1 MSVSEN
7 NISKKATE
15 KIPKERNSRS
25 NKFYTGGMAVY
36 KIRLVKKEEIAEGTM
51 AFYFEKPAG
60 FDFIAGQYMTV
71 SLINPPETDDEGN
84 SRFFSLI
91 TAPYENCLGIATR
104 IRDTAFKRILK
115 NLPINSETMIAGP
128 DGSFCLCKDAYK
140 PAVFLIGG
148 IGITPVFSILK
159 NAAYEK
165 LPHQLFLFYS
175 NKRPEDAAFL
185 KELQNLEK
193 ENKNFKLIATMTAP
207 TESRSPDQSV
217 GKKSKQAWLGET
229 GFINKEMI
237 QKHLKDLNSP
247 IYYMS
252 GPPAMVKAMREL
264 AEKIG
269 ISNDNI
275 KFEEFA
281 GY

>member
-1 MSVSEN
+1 
-7 NISKKATE
+7 
-15 KIPKERNSRS
+15 
-25 NKFYTGGMAVY
+25 MAVY
-36 KIRLVKKEEIAEGTM
+36 KIKLVKKEEIAEGTM
-51 AFYFEKPAG
+51 VFYFEKPAG
-60 FDFIAGQYMTV
+60 FDFIAGQYVTV
-71 SLINPPETDDEGN
+71 TLINPPETDDEGN

-91 TAPYENCLGIATR
+91 TAPYENCLGVATR

-115 NLPINSETMIAGP
+115 NLPLDSEIMIAGP
-128 DGSFCLCKDAYK
+128 DGSFCLRKDASK

-165 LPHQLFLFYS
+165 LPHKLFLFYS

-185 KELQNLEK
+185 EELRNLEK
-193 ENKNFKLIATMTAP
+193 ENHNFKLIATMT
-207 TESRSPDQSV
+207 EM
-217 GKKSKQAWLGET
+217 KKSKQAWRGET

-237 QKHLKDLNSP
+237 QKYLKDLNSP

-252 GPPAMVKAMREL
+252 GPPMMVKAMREL

>member
-1 MSVSEN
+1 
-7 NISKKATE
+7 
-15 KIPKERNSRS
+15 
-25 NKFYTGGMAVY
+25 MAVY
-36 KIRLVKKEEIAEGTM
+36 KIKLIKKEEVAEGTM

-60 FDFIAGQYMTV
+60 FDFIAGQYVTV

-104 IRDTAFKRILK
+104 MRDTAFKRVLK
-115 NLPINSETMIAGP
+115 EMPIGSEIKIAGP
-128 DGSFCLCKDAYK
+128 DGSFYLHENASQ
-140 PAVFLIGG
+140 PAIFLIGG
-148 IGITPVFSILK
+148 IGVTPVFSILK
-159 NAAYEK
+159 NAAYKK

-185 KELQNLEK
+185 EELQILEK
-193 ENKNFKLIATMTAP
+193 ENKNFKLIATMT
-207 TESRSPDQSV
+207 EMEN
-217 GKKSKQAWLGET
+217 SKQAWRGET
-229 GFINKEMI
+229 GFINKEML
-237 QKHLKDLNSP
+237 QKYIKNLNSP

-264 AEKIG
+264 AEKNG
-269 ISNDNI
+269 ATDDNI

>member
-1 MSVSEN
+1 
-7 NISKKATE
+7 
-15 KIPKERNSRS
+15 
-25 NKFYTGGMAVY
+25 
-36 KIRLVKKEEIAEGTM
+36 M

-60 FDFIAGQYMTV
+60 FDFIAGQYVTI
-71 SLINPPETDDEGN
+71 SLINPPETDDEGD

-91 TAPYENCLGIATR
+91 TAPYENCLGVATR
-104 IRDTAFKRILK
+104 MRDTAFKRVLK
-115 NLPINSETMIAGP
+115 NLTIGSEIMIDGP
-128 DGSFCLCKDAYK
+128 DGSFCLRKDAYK

-165 LPHQLFLFYS
+165 LPHKLFLFYS

-185 KELQNLEK
+185 KELQNLEN
-193 ENKNFKLIATMTAP
+193 ENPNFKLIATMT
-207 TESRSPDQSV
+207 EME
-217 GKKSKQAWLGET
+217 KSKQAWLGET
-229 GFINKEMI
+229 GFINKEII
-237 QKHLKDLNSP
+237 QKYIGNLNSP

-252 GPPAMVKAMREL
+252 GPPMMVKAMIEL

>member
-1 MSVSEN
+1 
-7 NISKKATE
+7 
-15 KIPKERNSRS
+15 
-25 NKFYTGGMAVY
+25 MAVY
-36 KIRLVKKEEIAEGTM
+36 KTKLIKKEEVAEGTM
-51 AFYFEKPAG
+51 AFYFEKPDG
-60 FDFIAGQYMTV
+60 FDFIAGQYVTV
-71 SLINPPETDDEGN
+71 SLINPPETDNEGN

-91 TAPYENCLGIATR
+91 TAPYENCLGVATR

-115 NLPINSETMIAGP
+115 NLPLDSEIMIAGP
-128 DGSFCLCKDAYK
+128 DGSFCLHKDASQ

-148 IGITPVFSILK
+148 IGITPIFSILK
-159 NAAYEK
+159 NASYEK
-165 LPHQLFLFYS
+165 LPHKLFLFYS

-185 KELQNLEK
+185 EELRNLEK
-193 ENKNFKLIATMTAP
+193 ENHNFKLIATMT
-207 TESRSPDQSV
+207 EM
-217 GKKSKQAWLGET
+217 KKSKQAWRGET

-237 QKHLKDLNSP
+237 QKYLKDLNSP

-252 GPPAMVKAMREL
+252 GPPMMVKAMREL

>member
-1 MSVSEN
+1 
-7 NISKKATE
+7 
-15 KIPKERNSRS
+15 
-25 NKFYTGGMAVY
+25 MAVY
-36 KIRLVKKEEIAEGTM
+36 KIKLIKKEEVAEGTM

-60 FDFIAGQYMTV
+60 FDFIAGQYVTV
-71 SLINPPETDDEGN
+71 SLINPPETDEEGN

-91 TAPYENCLGIATR
+91 TAPYENCLGVATR
-104 IRDTAFKRILK
+104 MRDTAFKRVLK
-115 NLPINSETMIAGP
+115 NLPIGSEIMIAGP
-128 DGSFCLCKDAYK
+128 DGSFCLHKNTSK

-148 IGITPVFSILK
+148 IGITPVFSIIK

-175 NKRPEDAAFL
+175 NKRPKDAAFL

-193 ENKNFKLIATMTAP
+193 ENNNFKLIATMTE
-207 TESRSPDQSV
+207 TE
-217 GKKSKQAWLGET
+217 KLKQAWRGET
-229 GFINKEMI
+229 GFINKEII

-252 GPPAMVKAMREL
+252 GPPQMVKAMREL

-269 ISNDNI
+269 ASNDNI

>member
-1 MSVSEN
+1 
-7 NISKKATE
+7 
-15 KIPKERNSRS
+15 
-25 NKFYTGGMAVY
+25 MAVY
-36 KIRLVKKEEIAEGTM
+36 KTKLVKKEEIAEGTM
-51 AFYFEKPAG
+51 AFYFEKPDG
-60 FDFIAGQYMTV
+60 FDFIAGQYVTV
-71 SLINPPETDDEGN
+71 SLINPPETDNEGN

-91 TAPYENCLGIATR
+91 TAPYENYLGVATR

-115 NLPINSETMIAGP
+115 NLPLDSEVMITGP
-128 DGSFCLCKDAYK
+128 DGSFCLDKDASK

-252 GPPAMVKAMREL
+252 GPPMMVKAMREL

-269 ISNDNI
+269 AIDDNI

>member
-1 MSVSEN
+1 
-7 NISKKATE
+7 
-15 KIPKERNSRS
+15 
-25 NKFYTGGMAVY
+25 MAVY
-36 KIRLVKKEEIAEGTM
+36 KTKLIKKEEVAEGTM
-51 AFYFEKPAG
+51 AFYFEKPDG
-60 FDFIAGQYMTV
+60 FDFIAGQYVTV
-71 SLINPPETDDEGN
+71 SLINPPETDNEGN

-91 TAPYENCLGIATR
+91 TAPYENCLGVATR
-104 IRDTAFKRILK
+104 IRDTAFKRVLK
-115 NLPINSETMIAGP
+115 NLPIGSEIMIAGP
-128 DGSFCLCKDAYK
+128 DGSFCLRKDASK

-185 KELQNLEK
+185 KELQILEK
-193 ENKNFKLIATMTAP
+193 ENKNFKLVATMTAP

-237 QKHLKDLNSP
+237 QKYIGNLNSP

-252 GPPAMVKAMREL
+252 GPPMMVKAMIEL
-264 AEKIG
+264 AGKIG

>member
-1 MSVSEN
+1 
-7 NISKKATE
+7 
-15 KIPKERNSRS
+15 
-25 NKFYTGGMAVY
+25 MAVY
-36 KIRLVKKEEIAEGTM
+36 KTKLIKKEEVAEGTM
-51 AFYFEKPAG
+51 AFYFEKPDG
-60 FDFIAGQYMTV
+60 FDFIAGQYVTV
-71 SLINPPETDDEGN
+71 SLINPPETDNEGN

-91 TAPYENCLGIATR
+91 TAPYENCLGVATR
-104 IRDTAFKRILK
+104 IRDTAFKRVLK
-115 NLPINSETMIAGP
+115 NLPIGSEIMIAGP
-128 DGSFCLCKDAYK
+128 DGSFCLRKDASK

-165 LPHQLFLFYS
+165 LPYQLFLFYS

-185 KELQNLEK
+185 KELQILEK
-193 ENKNFKLIATMTAP
+193 ENKNFKLVATMTAP

-217 GKKSKQAWLGET
+217 GKKSKQAWRGET
-229 GFINKEMI
+229 GFINKEII

-252 GPPAMVKAMREL
+252 GPPQMVKAMREL

-269 ISNDNI
+269 ASNDNI

>member
-1 MSVSEN
+1 
-7 NISKKATE
+7 
-15 KIPKERNSRS
+15 
-25 NKFYTGGMAVY
+25 MAVY
-36 KIRLVKKEEIAEGTM
+36 KTKLVKKEVVAEGTM

-60 FDFIAGQYMTV
+60 FDFIAGQYVTV
-71 SLINPPETDDEGN
+71 SLINPPETDDEGD

-91 TAPYENCLGIATR
+91 TAPYENCLGVAIR
-104 IRDTAFKRILK
+104 MRDTAFKRVLK
-115 NLPINSETMIAGP
+115 NLPIGSEIMIAGP
-128 DGSFCLCKDAYK
+128 DGSFCLHKDASK

-148 IGITPVFSILK
+148 IGITPIFSILK
-159 NAAYEK
+159 NVAYEK

-185 KELQNLEK
+185 KELQILEK
-193 ENKNFKLIATMTAP
+193 ENHNFKLIATMT
-207 TESRSPDQSV
+207 EME
-217 GKKSKQAWLGET
+217 KSKQAWRGET
-229 GFINKEMI
+229 GFINKEMV

-252 GPPAMVKAMREL
+252 GPPMMVKAMREL

-269 ISNDNI
+269 ASDSNI

>member
-1 MSVSEN
+1 
-7 NISKKATE
+7 
-15 KIPKERNSRS
+15 
-25 NKFYTGGMAVY
+25 MAVY
-36 KIRLVKKEEIAEGTM
+36 KTKLIKKEEVAEGTM
-51 AFYFEKPAG
+51 AFYFEKPDG
-60 FDFIAGQYMTV
+60 FDFIAGQYVTV
-71 SLINPPETDDEGN
+71 SLINPPETDNEGN

-91 TAPYENCLGIATR
+91 TAPYENYLGVATR

-115 NLPINSETMIAGP
+115 NLPLDSEVMITGP
-128 DGSFCLCKDAYK
+128 DGSFCLDKDASK

-229 GFINKEMI
+229 GFINKEII
-237 QKHLKDLNSP
+237 QKYLKDLNSP

-252 GPPAMVKAMREL
+252 GPPMMVKAMREL

-269 ISNDNI
+269 ASDSNI

>member
-1 MSVSEN
+1 
-7 NISKKATE
+7 
-15 KIPKERNSRS
+15 
-25 NKFYTGGMAVY
+25 MAVY
-36 KIRLVKKEEIAEGTM
+36 KTKLIKKEEIAEGTM

-60 FDFIAGQYMTV
+60 FDFIAGQYVTV
-71 SLINPPETDDEGN
+71 SLINPPETDKEGN

-128 DGSFCLCKDAYK
+128 DGSFCLHKDAFR

-159 NAAYEK
+159 NVTYEK
-165 LPHQLFLFYS
+165 LPHRLFLFYS
-175 NKRPEDAAFL
+175 NKRLEDAAFL
-185 KELQNLEK
+185 EELRNLEK
-193 ENKNFKLIATMTAP
+193 ENNNFKLVATMTAP
-207 TESRSPDQSV
+207 TARPDRSGGEGRSPDQSV
-217 GKKSKQAWLGET
+217 GEKSKQAWLGET

-237 QKHLKDLNSP
+237 QKYLKDLNSP

-252 GPPAMVKAMREL
+252 GPPMMVKAMREL

>member
-1 MSVSEN
+1 
-7 NISKKATE
+7 
-15 KIPKERNSRS
+15 
-25 NKFYTGGMAVY
+25 MAVY
-36 KIRLVKKEEIAEGTM
+36 KTKLVKKEEIAEGTM
-51 AFYFEKPAG
+51 AFYFEKPDG
-60 FDFIAGQYMTV
+60 FKFIAGQYVTV
-71 SLINPPETDDEGN
+71 TLINPPETDEEGN

-91 TAPYENCLGIATR
+91 TAPYENCLGVATR
-104 IRDTAFKRILK
+104 MRDTAFKRVLK
-115 NLPINSETMIAGP
+115 NLPIGSEIMIAGP
-128 DGSFCLCKDAYK
+128 DGSFCLHKNTSK

-148 IGITPVFSILK
+148 IGITPVFSIIK

-185 KELQNLEK
+185 KELQILEK
-193 ENKNFKLIATMTAP
+193 ENSNFKLIATMTAP

-217 GKKSKQAWLGET
+217 GKKSKQAWRGET
-229 GFINKEMI
+229 GFINKEML

-252 GPPAMVKAMREL
+252 GPPMMVKAMREL

-269 ISNDNI
+269 ASDSNI

>member
-1 MSVSEN
+1 
-7 NISKKATE
+7 
-15 KIPKERNSRS
+15 
-25 NKFYTGGMAVY
+25 MAVY
-36 KIRLVKKEEIAEGTM
+36 KTKLVKKEVVAEGTM

-60 FDFIAGQYMTV
+60 FDFIAGQYVTV
-71 SLINPPETDDEGN
+71 SLINPPETDDEGD

-91 TAPYENCLGIATR
+91 TAPYENCLGVAIR
-104 IRDTAFKRILK
+104 MRDTAFKRVLK
-115 NLPINSETMIAGP
+115 NLPIGSEIMIAGP
-128 DGSFCLCKDAYK
+128 DGSFCLRKDASK

-185 KELQNLEK
+185 KELQILEK
-193 ENKNFKLIATMTAP
+193 ENHNFKLIATMT
-207 TESRSPDQSV
+207 EME
-217 GKKSKQAWLGET
+217 KSKQAWRGET
-229 GFINKEMI
+229 GFINKEMV

-252 GPPAMVKAMREL
+252 GPPMMVKAMREL

-269 ISNDNI
+269 ASDSNI

>member
-1 MSVSEN
+1 
-7 NISKKATE
+7 
-15 KIPKERNSRS
+15 
-25 NKFYTGGMAVY
+25 MAVY
-36 KIRLVKKEEIAEGTM
+36 KTKLVKKEVVAEGTM

-60 FDFIAGQYMTV
+60 FDFIAGQYVTV
-71 SLINPPETDDEGN
+71 SLINPPETDDEGD

-91 TAPYENCLGIATR
+91 TAPYENCLGVAIR
-104 IRDTAFKRILK
+104 MRDTAFKRVLK
-115 NLPINSETMIAGP
+115 NLPIGSEIMIAGP
-128 DGSFCLCKDAYK
+128 DGSFCLHKDASK

-148 IGITPVFSILK
+148 IGITPIFSILK
-159 NAAYEK
+159 NVAYEK

-185 KELQNLEK
+185 KELQILEK
-193 ENKNFKLIATMTAP
+193 ENHNFKLIATMT
-207 TESRSPDQSV
+207 EME
-217 GKKSKQAWLGET
+217 KSKQAWRGET
-229 GFINKEMI
+229 GFINKEMV

-269 ISNDNI
+269 ASDSNI